1 MTFKEYYRKPIKE
14 SPDLVYSPKGRPLAY
29 YSGGARAFGTVH
41 GIRDVSPFFVYGLK
55 SDLTHY
61 DMIEDVFMTL
71 ENTFQWEWD
80 EKSKIDKDKMEEK
93 FQNALLFN
101 KRWKVLAED
110 AGRVAHEIVNSTFL
124 ISKMKSEL
132 IRDYIEGFTWKGGNV
147 DNLPG
152 VVKGSKGSEVLGD
165 LNNGV
170 RTQLYRNS
178 GRLFPNQR
186 VISFWLTEDQLT
198 PQILDETFQKLKVPL
213 NDRVWYTIDVVNIEE
228 IEKEETKRK
237 KLPTYGEFKTRRS
250 APKKKDISDEQ
261 RKRAQE
267 LMAKQHGVQG
277 AAKAKFGSDIP
288 EVGAKKYG
296 MQMPIDVRQQI
307 QTSESKKKY

>member
-1 MTFKEYYRKPIKE
+1 MTFKEYYGSLIKE
-14 SPDLVYSPKGRPLAY
+14 SPDLVYSPKGRPLTY

-61 DMIEDVFMTL
+61 DMIEDVFVTL

-80 EKSKIDKDKMEEK
+80 QKSKIDRDLLEEK

-101 KRWKVLAED
+101 KRWKVIAED
-110 AGRVAHEIVNSTFL
+110 AGIVAHEVANSSFL

-132 IRDYIEGFTWKGGNV
+132 IKDYIEGFTWRKEQGN
-147 DNLPG
+147 
-152 VVKGSKGSEVLGD
+152 SAIEQD
-165 LNNGV
+165 LTNPV

-178 GRLFPNQR
+178 GRIFSNQR

-198 PQILDETFQKLKVPL
+198 PQILDETFTKLKVPTGE
-213 NDRVWYTIDVVNIEE
+213 RVWYKIDVVNMEE
-228 IEKEETKRK
+228 LEKEETNRK
-237 KLPTYGEFKTRRS
+237 KLPSYDEFKTRRS
-250 APKKKDISDEQ
+250 APKKVSDEQ

-267 LMAKQHGVQG
+267 LMSKQHGQAG
-277 AAKAKFGSDIP
+277 AQKAKFGQDIP
-288 EVGAKKYG
+288 EIGAKKYAL
-296 MQMPIDVRQQI
+296 QFPLNVRQKVQA
-307 QTSESKKKY
+307 ESKL

>member
-1 MTFKEYYRKPIKE
+1 MTFKEYYREPIKE
-14 SPDLVYSPKGRPLAY
+14 SPDLVYSPKGRPLRY

-80 EKSKIDKDKMEEK
+80 EKSKIDRDLFEEK

-101 KRWKVLAED
+101 KQWKVIAED
-110 AGRVAHEIVNSTFL
+110 AGRVAHEVANSPFL

-132 IRDYIEGFTWKGGNV
+132 IKDYIEGFTWRKERGN
-147 DNLPG
+147 
-152 VVKGSKGSEVLGD
+152 SAIEQE

-178 GRLFPNQR
+178 GRLFPIQK
-186 VISFWLTEDQLT
+186 VISFWLTDEQLT
-198 PQILDETFQKLKVPL
+198 PQILDEAFTKLGVT
-213 NDRVWYTIDVVNIEE
+213 DREQYIIDVVNMEE
-228 IEKEETKRK
+228 IEKEETRRK
-237 KLPTYGEFKTRRS
+237 VLPSYKEFKTRRS

-277 AAKAKFGSDIP
+277 AQKAKFGSDIP
-288 EVGAKKYG
+288 EVGAKKYAK
-296 MQMPIDVRQQI
+296 QMPLDVRQMI
-307 QTSESKKKY
+307 QTSESRKNERLS